1 MKPQIIFIY
10 ILYIVCCSFT
20 ESLGNYT
27 ITNNVK
33 YISMIF
39 HNLSFTRHSFML
51 NFEKRISHWI
61 KIINI
66 FPYIISSYSLERRI
80 VFSFLKTFIITALRL
95 SQL

>member
-1 MKPQIIFIY
+1 
-10 ILYIVCCSFT
+10 
-20 ESLGNYT
+20 
-27 ITNNVK
+27 
-33 YISMIF
+33 
-39 HNLSFTRHSFML
+39 ML